1 MIKKTQTKS
10 EISKN
15 GAKKLYKE
23 LIQKYIDALE
33 REKSNKIKKNN
44 ILKILEN
51 INAIFTGTYLHY
63 GELPKKQ
70 NLKEVLQID

>member
-1 MIKKTQTKS
+1 M
-10 EISKN
+10 
-15 GAKKLYKE
+15 Y
-23 LIQKYIDALE
+23 LE
-33 REKSNKIKKNN
+33 REKSNNIKKNN

>member
-1 MIKKTQTKS
+1 MHQ
-10 EISKN
+10 
-15 GAKKLYKE
+15 
-23 LIQKYIDALE
+23 
-33 REKSNKIKKNN
+33 REKKSNNIKKNN
-44 ILKILEN
+44 ILKIIEN

>member
-33 REKSNKIKKNN
+33 REKSNNIKKNN

-51 INAIFTGTYLHY
+51 INAIFTGTC
-63 GELPKKQ
+63 
-70 NLKEVLQID
+70 LQ